1 MKRMGIL
8 IAAVILLNTLPLS
21 SQQVEASY
29 EFGQALQQMLKAEGW
44 SSEEIQKLLEEE
56 VDWEQARIRDAQVI
70 AICLTYAKDADGEI
84 GPYEQAQMAME
95 VMTVAREMRA
105 FGFGEPEILRTSLN
119 GTRGVLGDLEK
130 LREQERLRIGEDNG
144 IGELIRSRFQ
154 EQLQTAMNLEA
165 RHMVQARVRAEKN
178 SRPGDLLVPPGPQG
192 PGGSAR

>member
-1 MKRMGIL
+1 MKRMGIV
-8 IAAVILLNTLPLS
+8 IAAVMLLSTLPLS

-29 EFGQALQQMLKAEGW
+29 EFEQALQQMLRAESW
-44 SSEEIQKLLEEE
+44 SLEEIQKLLKEE

-70 AICLTYAKDADGEI
+70 AICLAYAKDAGGEI
-84 GPYEQAQMAME
+84 GPYEQARMAME
-95 VMTVAREMRA
+95 VMTMAREMRA

-144 IGELIRSRFQ
+144 IGELMRSRFQ

>member
-29 EFGQALQQMLKAEGW
+29 EFGQALQQMLRAEGW

-70 AICLTYAKDADGEI
+70 AICLAYAKDADGEI

-144 IGELIRSRFQ
+144 IGELMRSRFQ